1 MEAII
6 NIAKVGKCRIQED
19 QESWEWSQRFSFI
32 CSDTTNRVWLELNP
46 TWKEKESTIT
56 KMQEHK

>member
-32 CSDTTNRVWLELNP
+32 AQTQRTVFDWS
-46 TWKEKESTIT
+46 
-56 KMQEHK
+56 